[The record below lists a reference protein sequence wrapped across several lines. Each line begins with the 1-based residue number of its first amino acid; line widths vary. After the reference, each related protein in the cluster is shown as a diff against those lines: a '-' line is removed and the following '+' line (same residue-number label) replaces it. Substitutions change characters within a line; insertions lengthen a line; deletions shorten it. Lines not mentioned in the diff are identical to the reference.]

1 MLDLAEKSRK
11 GKRRHMLFRDVPIK
25 RKLISVIMLTSSTV
39 LLVTCLAFVTYELTT
54 FRRAMTRNLATLA
67 QVVAANCTGAVAFSD
82 ESEAREKLASLKAER
97 HIVAG
102 AIYGKDGKLFAK
114 FPGDEPARTFP
125 TRPGSDGP
133 RFTGGSLTYFEPI
146 IKERQRLG
154 TLYLNSDL
162 EAMFALIRLYGGIVL
177 LVIASS
183 FLVALAL
190 STALQRG
197 ISQPILELA
206 GAATAVSDRK
216 DYSVRAK
223 KYGQDELGQLTD
235 SFNAMLALIQ
245 ERDVSLRDSEE
256 RLRLSLEAAQTG
268 TWDWSFLTKRLS
280 WDEHMYAQFGLQRGE
295 FDGTEE
301 GFLKLVHPKNRE
313 QVRRAL
319 AQAVEQKRE
328 FNLEFSVLWPD
339 GTVHEL
345 ASLGKAFYDEAGKPV
360 RMAGVSLDVTQRR
373 RAEEEIRRLNAELEQ
388 RVQERTAELTATNK
402 ELEAFT
408 YSVAHDL
415 RAPLRHVDAYS
426 QIVQEVFAL
435 QLPAEAQKYLNRI
448 RHGVQNMGLLVDDL
462 LSLAR
467 IGRQEL
473 SRTVTGLSSIV
484 GEVIAELKPETR
496 SRQIEWQVGQLPC
509 VECDPGLIRQVFANL
524 LSNAVKYTRPRERAV
539 IEVGQTTVNGQIAIF
554 VRDNGIGFS
563 MKYVD
568 KIFGVF
574 QRFHRS
580 EDFEGTGV
588 GLATVDRIIRKH
600 GGRVWPEAELD
611 KGATFY
617 FTLSESAEGTDTKI
631 PSLDNRL

>member
-1 MLDLAEKSRK
+1 
-11 GKRRHMLFRDVPIK
+11 MLFRDVPIK
-25 RKLISVIMLTSSTV
+25 RKLISVIMLTSSIV
-39 LLVTCLAFVTYELTT
+39 LLVTCLAFVTYDLIT
-54 FRRAMTRNLATLA
+54 FRREMIRNLATLA
-67 QVVAANCTGAVAFSD
+67 QVVAANSAGAVAFID
-82 ESEAREKLASLKAER
+82 ESEAREKLGSLKAKGN
-97 HIVAG
+97 IVAG
-102 AIYGKDGKLFAK
+102 ALYDKAGKLFVTFSAK
-114 FPGDEPARTFP
+114 EPAQTFP
-125 TRPGSDGP
+125 ARPGVDGP
-133 RFTGGSLTYFEPI
+133 RFNEDSLVFFEPVV
-146 IKERQRLG
+146 RGGQRLG
-154 TLYLNSDL
+154 TLYLKSDL
-162 EAMFALIRLYGGIVL
+162 EALHALVRLYGGIVL

-190 STALQRG
+190 STALGQR

-206 GAATAVSDRK
+206 STATAVSDRK

-235 SFNAMLALIQ
+235 SFNAMLALIH
-245 ERDVSLRDSEE
+245 ERDVSLRESEE

-268 TWDWSFLTKRLS
+268 TWDWSFLTKKLS
-280 WDEHMYAQFGLQRGE
+280 WDEHVYAQFGLQRGE

-301 GFLKLVHPKNRE
+301 GFLKLVHPENRE
-313 QVRRAL
+313 QVRHAL

-328 FNLEFSVLWPD
+328 FNLEFRVLWPD
-339 GTVHEL
+339 GTVHDI
-345 ASLGKAFYDEAGKPV
+345 ASLGKAFCDEAGKPV

-426 QIVQEVFAL
+426 QIVQEVFGL
-435 QLPAEAQKYLNRI
+435 QLPAEAQKYLSRI

-473 SRTVTGLSSIV
+473 SRTVTGLNSIV

-524 LSNAVKYTRPRERAV
+524 LSNAVKYTRPREKAV
-539 IEVGQTTVNGQIAIF
+539 IEVGQTTVNGRIAIF

-563 MKYVD
+563 MKYVH

-617 FTLSESAEGTDTKI
+617 FTLSEAADGTDTKN
-631 PSLDNRL
+631 PSLDNQL